1 VPSDPERA
9 ALTREAVVAAARDL
23 VSEGGLEALSLR
35 RLAARLGVT
44 APALYAHV
52 HDKRDLL
59 AALAEGQFDELVA
72 RMDAAAGLPPVERI
86 RAHCRA
92 YVQHARENPELFG
105 VMFLFSPDLGPAG
118 GTDLPE
124 GAELPAATKAFGYA
138 LAAVEEA
145 ARDGDLATDDPLL
158 TALALWS
165 ATHGLTTVLQLGLG
179 FTGDTE
185 DALLDELLD
194 RLLD

>member
-1 VPSDPERA
+1 MSAADRA
-9 ALTREAVVAAARDL
+9 ALTRESVVAAARQL
-23 VSEGGLEALSLR
+23 VVEEGLDALSLR
-35 RLAARLGVT
+35 RLGRRLGVT

-52 HDKRDLL
+52 TDKRDLL
-59 AALAEGQFDELVA
+59 AALAELQFDELVG
-72 RMDAAAGLPPVERI
+72 RMDEVAALPPMERI

-92 YVQHARENPELFG
+92 YVMHAKDHPELFR

-118 GTDLPE
+118 GAHLPE
-124 GAELPAATKAFGYA
+124 GAELPAATKAFA
-138 LAAVEEA
+138 RAAEA
-145 ARDGDLATDDPLL
+145 VDEAVRAGDLVSADPLL

-179 FTGDTE
+179 FTPDTE
-185 DALLDELLD
+185 EALLRELVD

>member
-1 VPSDPERA
+1 MPMDPERT
-9 ALTREAVVAAARDL
+9 ALTRDAVVAAARDL
-23 VSEGGLEALSLR
+23 VAEGGLDALSLR

-52 HDKRDLL
+52 QDKRDLL
-59 AALAEGQFDELVA
+59 AALAEGQFDELVT
-72 RMDAAAGLPPVERI
+72 RMDAAAGLPPLERI

-105 VMFLFSPDLGPAG
+105 VMFLFSPDLGP
-118 GTDLPE
+118 GTDLPD

-138 LAAVEEA
+138 LAAVEDA
-145 ARDGDLATDDPLL
+145 ARDGDLATGDPLL

-165 ATHGLTTVLQLGLG
+165 ATHGLTTVQQLGLG
-179 FTGDTE
+179 FDLETE

>member
-1 VPSDPERA
+1 VTVAADRP
-9 ALTREAVVAAARDL
+9 ALTRDSVVAAARQL
-23 VSEGGLEALSLR
+23 VVDGGLEGLSLR
-35 RLAARLGVT
+35 RLAGRLGVT

-52 HDKRDLL
+52 TDKRDLL

-72 RMDAAAGLPPVERI
+72 RMDEAAALPPLERI

-92 YVQHARENPELFG
+92 YVQHARDNPELFR

-118 GTDLPE
+118 DQDLPE
-124 GAELPAATKAFGYA
+124 GAELPAATKAFA
-138 LAAVEEA
+138 RATEAVVDA
-145 ARDGDLATDDPLL
+145 VHDGHLTSDDPLI

-179 FTGDTE
+179 FSPETE
-185 DALLDELLD
+185 EALLQELVG

>member
-1 VPSDPERA
+1 MPPVADRP
-9 ALTREAVVAAARDL
+9 ALTRESVVAAARQL
-23 VSEGGLEALSLR
+23 VVDGGLEGLSLR
-35 RLAARLGVT
+35 RLAGRLGVT

-52 HDKRDLL
+52 TDKRDLL

-72 RMDAAAGLPPVERI
+72 RMDAAAALPPLERI

-92 YVQHARENPELFG
+92 YVQHARDNPELFR
-105 VMFLFSPDLGPAG
+105 VMFLFSPDLGPEG
-118 GTDLPE
+118 DTDLPE
-124 GAELPAATKAFGYA
+124 GAELPAATKAFA
-138 LAAVEEA
+138 RATEAVVDA
-145 ARDGDLATDDPLL
+145 VHDGHLTSDEPLI

-179 FTGDTE
+179 FSPETE
-185 DALLDELLD
+185 EALLQELVD